1 MILKNGCSWKF
12 KFAIVM
18 LIIAVI
24 FFASRVIVS
33 GDPEEVISY
42 LWKQI
47 GFIPI
52 NIIIVAF
59 LIDSILSKKEHEAVL
74 EKIDMIMG
82 TFFTK
87 FGNDL
92 VYIISKNNEYK
103 KDAEDFE
110 SLKNWNDK
118 DYGNK
123 LKELK
128 NSEVEFKVNLSGD
141 ERAEF
146 LNEIY
151 GIIHKNQ
158 DFIINL
164 IDNPNLLEKDEFS
177 GLLLALLHLDEELS
191 RREDLS
197 NICDSDFNHLI
208 GDIGRVYNHL
218 VYEWVYY
225 LRYLNKFYPYMIS
238 LAIRT
243 NPFDCKADIH
253 VLE

>member
-1 MILKNGCSWKF
+1 MILKSGWGWKA
-12 KFAIVM
+12 KLAIVM
-18 LIIAVI
+18 LIIAI
-24 FFASRVIVS
+24 AFFSSRVIVS

-47 GFIPI
+47 GFIPV
-52 NIIIVAF
+52 NILIVAF
-59 LIDSILSKKEHEAVL
+59 LIDSIISKKEHEAIL

-87 FGNDL
+87 MGNDL
-92 VYIISKNNEYK
+92 LSVISTQNEYK
-103 KDAEDFE
+103 HDTRDFE
-110 SLKNWNDK
+110 ALKDWTDK

-128 NSEVEFKVNLSGD
+128 KRDIEFKVSLSGD
-141 ERAEF
+141 ERAKF
-146 LNEIY
+146 LNEVY
-151 GIIHKNQ
+151 DLVHKNQ
-158 DFIINL
+158 DFLVNL

-191 RREDLS
+191 RRKDLS
-197 NICDSDFNHLI
+197 NICDTDFNHLM
-208 GDIGRVYNHL
+208 GDISRVYNHL

-225 LRYLNKFYPYMIS
+225 LRYLNKYYPYMIS

-243 NPFDCKADIH
+243 NPFDCKAEVC